1 MTIKII
7 CVGKIKE
14 SYFRGAVEEYTKRLG
29 RYCRLTIVECA
40 DEKTPDGASAET
52 ERAIKRTEGER
63 ILRQIRDNDY
73 CIALAI
79 QGKSMSSEKMA
90 ARLDG
95 LMNAGKSSVVFII
108 GGSVGLSQ
116 KVLDLSKE
124 RISFSKL
131 TFPHQLMRVIFLE
144 QLYRWFKIER
154 GEPYHK

>member
-79 QGKSMSSEKMA
+79 QGVESPWVLVLSFLSA
-90 ARLDG
+90 ALIILRHRENIQRL
-95 LMNAGKSSVVFII
+95 
-108 GGSVGLSQ
+108 LSGTE
-116 KVLDLSKE
+116 S
-124 RISFSKL
+124 RFSLHIRK
-131 TFPHQLMRVIFLE
+131 Q
-144 QLYRWFKIER
+144 
-154 GEPYHK
+154 